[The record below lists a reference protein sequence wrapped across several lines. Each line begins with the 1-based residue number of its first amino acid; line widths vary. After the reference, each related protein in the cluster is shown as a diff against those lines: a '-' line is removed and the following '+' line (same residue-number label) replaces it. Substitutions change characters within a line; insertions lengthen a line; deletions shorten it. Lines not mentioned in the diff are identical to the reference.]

1 MNDMRENG
9 VLIGTTGSS
18 YSTLKVRPPIVFKR
32 EHVEIL
38 LVALVNALE
47 KIEPR

>member
-9 VLIGTTGSS
+9 VLIGTTGPN
-18 YSTLKVRPPIVFKR
+18 YATLKVRPPIVFQR

-38 LVALVNALE
+38 IAALVQALE
-47 KIEPR
+47 KIG